1 MQDVEGSPR
10 SAGRLQRRPGQAAA
24 RMPKKRRRS
33 GVCPADVPASVD
45 ADVPGECHH
54 AIGHH
59 FWRRRLPEGRFRFL
73 EVVVEGLSLLVE
85 GR

>member
-1 MQDVEGSPR
+1 MSRVHHVAQE
-10 SAGRLQRRPGQAAA
+10 RLQRRPGQAAA
-24 RMPKKRRRS
+24 RMPKS
-33 GVCPADVPASVD
+33 VAVPASALRMFLQVLTQMSQGN
-45 ADVPGECHH
+45 AITP
-54 AIGHH
+54 IGHH

>member
-1 MQDVEGSPR
+1 MSRVQHVAQDAC
-10 SAGRLQRRPGQAAA
+10 SAGQV
-24 RMPKKRRRS
+24 RRRQGCRKS
-33 GVCPADVPASVD
+33 VAVPASALRMFLQVLTQMSQ
-45 ADVPGECHH
+45 GN
-54 AIGHH
+54 AITPNGHH